1 MTLME
6 KIKFLNA
13 GVNLGKQVNGK
24 KLNTRIYLGTE
35 DELMLFRRIIA
46 TLGIEVD
53 YEVEDVDG
61 EIEVVV
67 KEVSL

>member
-1 MTLME
+1 MTMME

-13 GVNLGKQVNGK
+13 GVNLGKQVNSK
-24 KLNTRIYLGTE
+24 KIHTRIYCGTE

-46 TLGIEVD
+46 ALGLNVE

>member
-1 MTLME
+1 
-6 KIKFLNA
+6 
-13 GVNLGKQVNGK
+13 
-24 KLNTRIYLGTE
+24 
-35 DELMLFRRIIA
+35 MLFRRIIA
-46 TLGIEVD
+46 ALGLNVE